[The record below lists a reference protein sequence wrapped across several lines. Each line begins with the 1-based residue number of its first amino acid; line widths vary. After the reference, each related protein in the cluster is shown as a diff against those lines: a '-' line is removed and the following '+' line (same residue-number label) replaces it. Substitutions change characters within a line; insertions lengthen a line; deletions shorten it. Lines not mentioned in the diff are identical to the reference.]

1 MDSMQ
6 LQINSLEVDN
16 LKLRCDLGQL
26 QEQLALVKQDRAR
39 LMEELAAQQVL
50 YQQLLEGTQ
59 EAEAEQPAT
68 SGSQEEAS
76 QLRETLDS
84 VSMSLSEEKAH
95 AEQLERTLE
104 SKTQS
109 LHGGGEDTG
118 LGAGG
123 AVSREMEYARCC
135 AILKEAQKWEACEA
149 RLVRQLE
156 ESERRLLIDRAHAT
170 RQPTLL
176 ATEFMMSLEM
186 PVLCQ

>member
-26 QEQLALVKQDRAR
+26 QEQLALVKQDQAR
-39 LMEELAAQQVL
+39 LMAAQQVL

-84 VSMSLSEEKAH
+84 VSLSLSEEKAR

-176 ATEFMMSLEM
+176 ALNS
-186 PVLCQ
+186 

>member
-84 VSMSLSEEKAH
+84 VSMSLSEEKAR

-149 RLVRQLE
+149 RLVPQLE